1 MHIQGQRI
9 LVTGGAGLIGS
20 TTVDLL
26 LREHAPREVVVLDNL
41 ARGSLDNLA
50 QAATDP
56 RLKFMRGDV
65 RDPATVRSAMRGIDA
80 VLHLAALRITACAAA
95 PREALQVMCHGSFNV
110 VEAAQAAGVRRV
122 VAASSASVYGQAE
135 RFPTGED
142 HHPWANDTWYG
153 TGKLMLEGLL
163 RAYHAMHGMNGAAL
177 RYFNV
182 YGPRMDTEGAYTE
195 VLIRWMERIAAG
207 QAPLIHG
214 DGSQSMD
221 FVHVHDIARANVAAL
236 QADGDLGALNIAS
249 GTETRLAD
257 LARALLR
264 AMDSPLEPV
273 FGPARSV
280 SPVTRRL
287 ADVSQ
292 ARERLGFEARVPLE
306 QGLRDLVQWWS
317 RRAAE
322 RTARHEAPALAPGPA
337 ESARAVRA
345 TGELDAA

>member
-1 MHIQGQRI
+1 
-9 LVTGGAGLIGS
+9 V
-20 TTVDLL
+20 
-26 LREHAPREVVVLDNL
+26 
-41 ARGSLDNLA
+41 
-50 QAATDP
+50 
-56 RLKFMRGDV
+56 RGDV
-65 RDPATVRSAMRGIDA
+65 RDPAAVRSAMRGIDA

-110 VEAAQAAGVRRV
+110 VEAAQAAGVQRV

-135 RFPTGED
+135 QFPTRED
-142 HHPWANDTWYG
+142 HHPWGNDTWYG
-153 TGKLMLEGLL
+153 TSKLMLEGLL
-163 RAYHAMHGMNGAAL
+163 RAYHAMHGLNGVAL

-236 QADGDLGALNIAS
+236 QADCASGAFNVAS

-257 LARALLR
+257 LARTLLQ
-264 AMDSPLEPV
+264 AMDSPLEPA
-273 FGPARSV
+273 FGPPRAV

-287 ADVSQ
+287 ADTSRAQEV
-292 ARERLGFEARVPLE
+292 LGFQAQVPLDE
-306 QGLRDLVQWWS
+306 GLRDLVRWWS
-317 RRAAE
+317 AQASARESRR
-322 RTARHEAPALAPGPA
+322 LAPSPA
-337 ESARAVRA
+337 EHPGMRARAF
-345 TGELDAA
+345 GEVGSA

>member
-1 MHIQGQRI
+1 MQLEDTRI
-9 LVTGGAGLIGS
+9 LVTGGAGLVGS

-41 ARGSLDNLA
+41 SRGSLENLA
-50 QAATDP
+50 QAAPDP
-56 RLKFMRGDV
+56 RLKLVRGDV

-95 PREALQVMCHGSFNV
+95 PREALQVMCNGSFNV
-110 VEAAQAAGVRRV
+110 VEAAHAAGVKRV

-135 RFPTGED
+135 QFPTSED

-163 RAYHAMHGMNGAAL
+163 RAYQAMHGLQGVAL

-207 QAPLIHG
+207 RPPLIHG

-221 FVHVHDIARANVAAL
+221 FVHVRDIARANVAAL
-236 QADGDLGALNIAS
+236 QADCDGGAFNIAS
-249 GTETRLAD
+249 GSETRLSD
-257 LARALLR
+257 LARTLLG
-264 AMDSPLEPV
+264 AMDSPLSPE
-273 FGPARSV
+273 FGPPRAV

-287 ADVSQ
+287 ADT
-292 ARERLGFEARVPLE
+292 ARAQEVLGFRAQVPLDE
-306 QGLRDLVQWWS
+306 GLRDLVRWWS
-317 RRAAE
+317 SQAAARAA
-322 RTARHEAPALAPGPA
+322 RNVAQP
-337 ESARAVRA
+337 RAVPAGAAA
-345 TGELDAA
+345 TEFGGVGSA

>member
-1 MHIQGQRI
+1 MQLDGLRI
-9 LVTGGAGLIGS
+9 LVTGGAGLVGS

-26 LREHAPREVVVLDNL
+26 LGDPAPREVVVLDNL
-41 ARGSLDNLA
+41 SRGSLANLA
-50 QAATDP
+50 QAARDP
-56 RLKFMRGDV
+56 RLKFVRGDV

-110 VEAAQAAGVRRV
+110 VEAAQAAGVRRL

-135 RFPTGED
+135 RFPTAED

-163 RAYHAMHGMNGAAL
+163 SAYRAMHGLPGVAL

-195 VLIRWMERIAAG
+195 VLIRWMERIAQG

-236 QADGDLGALNIAS
+236 LADCDQGAFNIAS
-249 GTETRLAD
+249 GTETRLVD

-264 AMDSPLEPV
+264 AMDSSLDPV
-273 FGPARSV
+273 FGPARAV

-287 ADVSQ
+287 ADVSR
-292 ARERLGFEARVPLE
+292 AREVLGFEARVPLDE
-306 QGLRDLVQWWS
+306 GLRDLVQWWS
-317 RRAAE
+317 RQSAERAARRE
-322 RTARHEAPALAPGPA
+322 LPQPTPAAAAP
-337 ESARAVRA
+337 VRA
-345 TGELDAA
+345 FGEVGSA

>member
-1 MHIQGQRI
+1 MQLDGTRI
-9 LVTGGAGLIGS
+9 LVTGGAGLVGS

-26 LREHAPREVVVLDNL
+26 LDAHAPREVVVLDNL
-41 ARGSLDNLA
+41 SRGSLDNLA
-50 QAATDP
+50 QAARDP
-56 RLKFMRGDV
+56 RLKFVRGDV
-65 RDPATVRSAMRGIDA
+65 RDPASVRSAMRGIDA

-135 RFPTGED
+135 RFPTPED

-163 RAYHAMHGMNGAAL
+163 QAYRAMHGLQSVAL

-236 QADGDLGALNIAS
+236 QADCDHGVFNIAS
-249 GTETRLAD
+249 GAETRLVD

-264 AMDSPLEPV
+264 AMDSPMDPV

-287 ADVSQ
+287 ADVSR
-292 ARERLGFEARVPLE
+292 AREVLGFEAQVPLGD
-306 QGLRDLVQWWS
+306 GLRDLVRWWS
-317 RRAAE
+317 QQATARAARRE
-322 RTARHEAPALAPGPA
+322 APAPAPALA
-337 ESARAVRA
+337 ARAA
-345 TGELDAA
+345 TRELGEVGSA

>member
-1 MHIQGQRI
+1 MQLDGTRI
-9 LVTGGAGLIGS
+9 LVTGGAGLVGS

-26 LREHAPREVVVLDNL
+26 LRTHAPREVVVLDNL
-41 ARGSLDNLA
+41 SRGSLDNLA
-50 QAATDP
+50 QASTDP
-56 RLKFMRGDV
+56 RLKFVRGDV
-65 RDPATVRSAMRGIDA
+65 RDPAAVRSAMRGIDA

-110 VEAAQAAGVRRV
+110 VEAAQAAGVQRV

-135 RFPTGED
+135 QFPTRED
-142 HHPWANDTWYG
+142 HHPWGNDTWYG
-153 TGKLMLEGLL
+153 TSKLMLEGLL
-163 RAYHAMHGMNGAAL
+163 RAYHAMHGLNGVAL

-236 QADGDLGALNIAS
+236 QADCASGAFNVAS

-257 LARALLR
+257 LARTLLQ
-264 AMDSPLEPV
+264 AMDSPLEPA
-273 FGPARSV
+273 FGPPRAV

-287 ADVSQ
+287 ADTSRAQEV
-292 ARERLGFEARVPLE
+292 LGFQAQVPLDE
-306 QGLRDLVQWWS
+306 GLRDLVRWWLAQASARES
-317 RRAAE
+317 RR
-322 RTARHEAPALAPGPA
+322 LAPSPA
-337 ESARAVRA
+337 EPPGTGARAF
-345 TGELDAA
+345 GEVGSA